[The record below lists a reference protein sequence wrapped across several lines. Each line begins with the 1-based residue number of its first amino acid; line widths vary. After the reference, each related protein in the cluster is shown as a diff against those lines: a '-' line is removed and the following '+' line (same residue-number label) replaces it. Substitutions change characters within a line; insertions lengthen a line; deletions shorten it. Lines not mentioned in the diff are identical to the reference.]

1 MKDKSEINK
10 GNEYHPISYYLEHKL
25 KLFDEDKVL
34 ESREKIIQSE
44 IRNIKDDTLSESQ
57 KRLYVLNEMN
67 TSNVSK
73 EKSLS
78 KKKSTSKKKNM
89 NQSSDNE
96 VRDNTLSQSPEGL
109 FVLNEMNPSNSNND
123 NEITK
128 EQSISTVD
136 NTTSFSL
143 NEGSTNASTLSFIES
158 HKVGDAKKNYWLKYD
173 LIDVKLN
180 NKIDNLDLCQL
191 DGEKYCY
198 IYKNSLNTYYFI
210 QNVHFGKNYII
221 NDETSKDPD
230 YKESFGLFF
239 CGKKVEYNNNT
250 DVKCCPNEMICKNC
264 MEKNKKRYQIDNLNL
279 VNINGRTAQRKNK
292 ELGFY
297 CYGHF
302 IKGNQIEICNKEFKC
317 EACKLLDRY
326 ENYYFPSH

>member
-34 ESREKIIQSE
+34 ESREKIIQSK
-44 IRNIKDDTLSESQ
+44 IRDIKDNTLSESQ
-57 KRLYVLNEMN
+57 KRLYVLSEMN
-67 TSNVSK
+67 TSNS
-73 EKSLS
+73 
-78 KKKSTSKKKNM
+78 
-89 NQSSDNE
+89 SSDNK
-96 VRDNTLSQSPEGL
+96 VRDNTLSQSPKVP
-109 FVLNEMNPSNSNND
+109 FVLNEMNTSNSNNYI
-123 NEITK
+123 EITK

-136 NTTSFSL
+136 NTPSFSL

-198 IYKNSLNTYYFI
+198 IYRNSLNTYYFI

-239 CGKKVEYNNNT
+239 CGKKIEYNNNT
-250 DVKCCPNEMICKNC
+250 DVKCCPNGMICKNC
-264 MEKNKKRYQIDNLNL
+264 MEKNKKRYQIDNLYL
-279 VNINGRTAQRKNK
+279 VNINGRTAKRKNK
-292 ELGFY
+292 ELGFH

-302 IKGNQIEICNKEFKC
+302 IKGNQIEICLKGFKC

>member
-34 ESREKIIQSE
+34 ESRENIIQSK
-44 IRNIKDDTLSESQ
+44 IRNIKDDALSESQ

-67 TSNVSK
+67 TSNS
-73 EKSLS
+73 
-78 KKKSTSKKKNM
+78 
-89 NQSSDNE
+89 SSDNE
-96 VRDNTLSQSPEGL
+96 VRDNTLSQSPKGL
-109 FVLNEMNPSNSNND
+109 FVLNEMDTSNSNND

-128 EQSISTVD
+128 AQSISTVD
-136 NTTSFSL
+136 NTPSFSL

-239 CGKKVEYNNNT
+239 CGKKIEYNNNT
-250 DVKCCPNEMICKNC
+250 DVKCCPNGMICKNC
-264 MEKNKKRYQIDNLNL
+264 MEKNKKRYQIDNLYL
-279 VNINGRTAQRKNK
+279 VNINGRTAKRKNK
-292 ELGFY
+292 ELGFH

-302 IKGNQIEICNKEFKC
+302 IKGNQIEICLKEFKC

>member
-10 GNEYHPISYYLEHKL
+10 EYHPISYYLEHKL

-34 ESREKIIQSE
+34 ESRENIIQSK
-44 IRNIKDDTLSESQ
+44 IRNIKDDALSESQ

-67 TSNVSK
+67 TSN
-73 EKSLS
+73 
-78 KKKSTSKKKNM
+78 
-89 NQSSDNE
+89 
-96 VRDNTLSQSPEGL
+96 
-109 FVLNEMNPSNSNND
+109 SNNYI
-123 NEITK
+123 EITK
-128 EQSISTVD
+128 EQSISTVE
-136 NTTSFSL
+136 NSL

-191 DGEKYCY
+191 EGEKYCY
-198 IYKNSLNTYYFI
+198 IYRNSLNTYYFI

-239 CGKKVEYNNNT
+239 CGKKIEYNNNT
-250 DVKCCPNEMICKNC
+250 DVKCCPNGMICKNC
-264 MEKNKKRYQIDNLNL
+264 MEKNKKRYQIDNLYL
-279 VNINGRTAQRKNK
+279 VNINGRTAKRKNK
-292 ELGFY
+292 ELGFH

>member
-10 GNEYHPISYYLEHKL
+10 DNEYHPISYYLEHKL

-34 ESREKIIQSE
+34 ESREKIIQSK
-44 IRNIKDDTLSESQ
+44 IRIIKDNTLSESQ

-67 TSNVSK
+67 TSNS
-73 EKSLS
+73 
-78 KKKSTSKKKNM
+78 
-89 NQSSDNE
+89 SSDNE
-96 VRDNTLSQSPEGL
+96 VRDNTLSQSPKGL
-109 FVLNEMNPSNSNND
+109 FVLNEMDEMDTSNSNND

-128 EQSISTVD
+128 AQSISTVD
-136 NTTSFSL
+136 NTPSFSL

-198 IYKNSLNTYYFI
+198 IYRNSLNTYYFI

-239 CGKKVEYNNNT
+239 CGKKIEYNNNT
-250 DVKCCPNEMICKNC
+250 DVKCCPNGMICKNC

-279 VNINGRTAQRKNK
+279 VNINGRTAKRKNK

-302 IKGNQIEICNKEFKC
+302 IKGNQIEICLKGFKC

>member
-1 MKDKSEINK
+1 MKIMKDKSEINK
-10 GNEYHPISYYLEHKL
+10 DNEYHPISYYLEHKL

-34 ESREKIIQSE
+34 ESREKIIQSK
-44 IRNIKDDTLSESQ
+44 IRDIKDDTLSESQ

-67 TSNVSK
+67 TSN
-73 EKSLS
+73 
-78 KKKSTSKKKNM
+78 
-89 NQSSDNE
+89 
-96 VRDNTLSQSPEGL
+96 
-109 FVLNEMNPSNSNND
+109 SNNYI
-123 NEITK
+123 EITK

-136 NTTSFSL
+136 NSL

-198 IYKNSLNTYYFI
+198 IYRNSLNTYYFI

-239 CGKKVEYNNNT
+239 CGKKIEYNNNT
-250 DVKCCPNEMICKNC
+250 DVKCCPNGMICKNC
-264 MEKNKKRYQIDNLNL
+264 MEKNKKRYQIDNLYL
-279 VNINGRTAQRKNK
+279 VNINGRTAKRKNK
-292 ELGFY
+292 ELGFH

-302 IKGNQIEICNKEFKC
+302 IKGNQIEICLKEFKC

>member
-10 GNEYHPISYYLEHKL
+10 DNEYHPISYYLEHKL

-34 ESREKIIQSE
+34 ESREKIIQSK
-44 IRNIKDDTLSESQ
+44 IRDIKDDTLSESQ

-67 TSNVSK
+67 TSNS
-73 EKSLS
+73 
-78 KKKSTSKKKNM
+78 
-89 NQSSDNE
+89 SSDNE
-96 VRDNTLSQSPEGL
+96 VRDNTLSQSPKVP
-109 FVLNEMNPSNSNND
+109 FVLNEMNTSNSNNYI
-123 NEITK
+123 EITK

-136 NTTSFSL
+136 NTPSFSL

-198 IYKNSLNTYYFI
+198 IYRNSLNTYYFI

-239 CGKKVEYNNNT
+239 CGKKIEYNNNT
-250 DVKCCPNEMICKNC
+250 DVKCCPNGMICKNC
-264 MEKNKKRYQIDNLNL
+264 MEKNKKRYQIDNLYL
-279 VNINGRTAQRKNK
+279 VNINGRTAKRKNK
-292 ELGFY
+292 ELGFH

-302 IKGNQIEICNKEFKC
+302 IKGNQIEICLKGFKC

>member
-1 MKDKSEINK
+1 MEDKSEINK
-10 GNEYHPISYYLEHKL
+10 EYHPISYYLEHKI

-34 ESREKIIQSE
+34 ESREKIIQSK
-44 IRNIKDDTLSESQ
+44 IRDIKDNTLSESQ
-57 KRLYVLNEMN
+57 KRLYVLSEMN
-67 TSNVSK
+67 TSNS
-73 EKSLS
+73 
-78 KKKSTSKKKNM
+78 
-89 NQSSDNE
+89 SSDNK
-96 VRDNTLSQSPEGL
+96 VRDNTLSQSPKVP
-109 FVLNEMNPSNSNND
+109 FVLNEMNTSNSNNYI
-123 NEITK
+123 EITK

-136 NTTSFSL
+136 NTPSFSL

-198 IYKNSLNTYYFI
+198 IYRNSLNTYYFI

-239 CGKKVEYNNNT
+239 CGKKIEYNNNT

-279 VNINGRTAQRKNK
+279 VNINGRTAKRKNK
-292 ELGFY
+292 ELGFH

-302 IKGNQIEICNKEFKC
+302 IKGNQIEICLKEFKC

>member
-10 GNEYHPISYYLEHKL
+10 DNEYHPISYYLEHKL

-34 ESREKIIQSE
+34 ESREKIIQSK
-44 IRNIKDDTLSESQ
+44 IRDIKDDTLSESQ

-67 TSNVSK
+67 TSNS
-73 EKSLS
+73 
-78 KKKSTSKKKNM
+78 
-89 NQSSDNE
+89 SSDNE
-96 VRDNTLSQSPEGL
+96 VRDNTLSPSPKVP
-109 FVLNEMNPSNSNND
+109 FVLNEMNTSNSNNYI
-123 NEITK
+123 EITK

-136 NTTSFSL
+136 NTPSFSL

-173 LIDVKLN
+173 LIDVKSN

-198 IYKNSLNTYYFI
+198 IYRNSLNTYYFI

-239 CGKKVEYNNNT
+239 CGKKIEYNNNT
-250 DVKCCPNEMICKNC
+250 DVKCCPNGMICKNC
-264 MEKNKKRYQIDNLNL
+264 MEKNKKRYQIDNLYL
-279 VNINGRTAQRKNK
+279 VNINGRTAKRKNK
-292 ELGFY
+292 ELGFH

-302 IKGNQIEICNKEFKC
+302 IKGNQIEICLKEFKC

>member
-10 GNEYHPISYYLEHKL
+10 DNEYHPISYYLEHKL

-34 ESREKIIQSE
+34 ESREKIIQSK
-44 IRNIKDDTLSESQ
+44 IRIIKDNTLSESQ
-57 KRLYVLNEMN
+57 KRLYVLNEMD
-67 TSNVSK
+67 T
-73 EKSLS
+73 
-78 KKKSTSKKKNM
+78 
-89 NQSSDNE
+89 
-96 VRDNTLSQSPEGL
+96 
-109 FVLNEMNPSNSNND
+109 SNSNND

-128 EQSISTVD
+128 AQSISTVD
-136 NTTSFSL
+136 NTPSFSL

-198 IYKNSLNTYYFI
+198 IYRNSLNTYYFI

-239 CGKKVEYNNNT
+239 CGKK
-250 DVKCCPNEMICKNC
+250 M
-264 MEKNKKRYQIDNLNL
+264 
-279 VNINGRTAQRKNK
+279 
-292 ELGFY
+292 FY
-297 CYGHF
+297 
-302 IKGNQIEICNKEFKC
+302 
-317 EACKLLDRY
+317 
-326 ENYYFPSH
+326 

>member
-10 GNEYHPISYYLEHKL
+10 DNEYHPISYYLEHKL

-34 ESREKIIQSE
+34 ESREKIIQSK
-44 IRNIKDDTLSESQ
+44 IRIIKDDTLTESQ

-67 TSNVSK
+67 TSNS
-73 EKSLS
+73 
-78 KKKSTSKKKNM
+78 
-89 NQSSDNE
+89 SSDNE
-96 VRDNTLSQSPEGL
+96 VRDNTLSQSPKVP
-109 FVLNEMNPSNSNND
+109 FVLNVMNTSNSNNCI
-123 NEITK
+123 EITK

-136 NTTSFSL
+136 NTPSFSL

-279 VNINGRTAQRKNK
+279 VNINGRTAKRKNK
-292 ELGFY
+292 ELGFH

>member
-10 GNEYHPISYYLEHKL
+10 DNEYHPISYYLEHKL

-34 ESREKIIQSE
+34 ESREKIIQSK
-44 IRNIKDDTLSESQ
+44 IRIIKDNTLSESQ

-67 TSNVSK
+67 TSNS
-73 EKSLS
+73 
-78 KKKSTSKKKNM
+78 
-89 NQSSDNE
+89 SSDNE

-136 NTTSFSL
+136 NTPSFSL

-250 DVKCCPNEMICKNC
+250 DVKCCPNGMICKNC
-264 MEKNKKRYQIDNLNL
+264 MEKNKKRYQIDNLYL

-302 IKGNQIEICNKEFKC
+302 IKGNQIEICLKGFKC

>member
-10 GNEYHPISYYLEHKL
+10 DNEYHPISYYLEHKL

-34 ESREKIIQSE
+34 ESREKIIQSK
-44 IRNIKDDTLSESQ
+44 IRDIKDDTLSESQ

-67 TSNVSK
+67 TSNS
-73 EKSLS
+73 
-78 KKKSTSKKKNM
+78 
-89 NQSSDNE
+89 SSDNE
-96 VRDNTLSQSPEGL
+96 VRDNTLSQSPKVP
-109 FVLNEMNPSNSNND
+109 FVLNVMNTSNSNNYI
-123 NEITK
+123 EITK

-136 NTTSFSL
+136 NTPSFSL

-198 IYKNSLNTYYFI
+198 IYRNSLNTYYFI

-239 CGKKVEYNNNT
+239 CGKKIEYNNNT
-250 DVKCCPNEMICKNC
+250 DVKCCPNGMICKNC

-279 VNINGRTAQRKNK
+279 VNINGRTAKRKNK
-292 ELGFY
+292 ELGFH

-302 IKGNQIEICNKEFKC
+302 IKGNQIEICLKEFKC

>member
-10 GNEYHPISYYLEHKL
+10 DNEYHPISYYLEHKL

-34 ESREKIIQSE
+34 ESREKIIDLK
-44 IRNIKDDTLSESQ
+44 IRNIKDNTLSESQ

-67 TSNVSK
+67 TSNS
-73 EKSLS
+73 
-78 KKKSTSKKKNM
+78 
-89 NQSSDNE
+89 SSDNE
-96 VRDNTLSQSPEGL
+96 
-109 FVLNEMNPSNSNND
+109 
-123 NEITK
+123 ITR
-128 EQSISTVD
+128 EPSISTVN
-136 NTTSFSL
+136 NTTSSSL

-180 NKIDNLDLCQL
+180 NKIDNLDLCEL

-250 DVKCCPNEMICKNC
+250 DVKCCPNGMICKNC
-264 MEKNKKRYQIDNLNL
+264 MEKNKKRYQIDKLNL
-279 VNINGRTAQRKNK
+279 VNINGRTAGRKNK
-292 ELGFY
+292 ELGFH

-302 IKGNQIEICNKEFKC
+302 IKGKQIEICLKGFKC
-317 EACKLLDRY
+317 EACKLLDKY
-326 ENYYFPSH
+326 ENYYFPID

>member
-1 MKDKSEINK
+1 MEDKSEINK
-10 GNEYHPISYYLEHKL
+10 DNEYHPISYYLEHKL

-34 ESREKIIQSE
+34 ESREKIIQSK
-44 IRNIKDDTLSESQ
+44 IRDIKDDTLSESQ

-67 TSNVSK
+67 TSNS
-73 EKSLS
+73 
-78 KKKSTSKKKNM
+78 
-89 NQSSDNE
+89 SSDNE
-96 VRDNTLSQSPEGL
+96 VKDNTLPKGL
-109 FVLNEMNPSNSNND
+109 FVLNEMDEMDTSNSNND

-128 EQSISTVD
+128 AQSISTVD
-136 NTTSFSL
+136 NTPSFSL

-173 LIDVKLN
+173 LIDVKSN

-198 IYKNSLNTYYFI
+198 IYRNSLNTYYFI

-239 CGKKVEYNNNT
+239 CGKKIEYNNNT
-250 DVKCCPNEMICKNC
+250 DVKCCPNGMICKNC
-264 MEKNKKRYQIDNLNL
+264 MEKNKKRYQIDNLYL
-279 VNINGRTAQRKNK
+279 VNINGRTAKRKNK
-292 ELGFY
+292 ELGFH

-302 IKGNQIEICNKEFKC
+302 IKGNQIEICLKGFKC

>member
-10 GNEYHPISYYLEHKL
+10 EYHPISYYLEHKL

-34 ESREKIIQSE
+34 ESREKIIQSK
-44 IRNIKDDTLSESQ
+44 IRIIKDNTLSESQ

-67 TSNVSK
+67 TSNS
-73 EKSLS
+73 
-78 KKKSTSKKKNM
+78 
-89 NQSSDNE
+89 SSDNE
-96 VRDNTLSQSPEGL
+96 VKDNTLPKGL
-109 FVLNEMNPSNSNND
+109 FVLNEMDEMDTSNSNND

-128 EQSISTVD
+128 AQSISTVD
-136 NTTSFSL
+136 NTPSFSL

-191 DGEKYCY
+191 EGEKYCY

-239 CGKKVEYNNNT
+239 CGKKIEYNNNT
-250 DVKCCPNEMICKNC
+250 DVKCCPNGMICKNC
-264 MEKNKKRYQIDNLNL
+264 MEKNKKRYQIDNLYL
-279 VNINGRTAQRKNK
+279 VNINGRTAKRKNK
-292 ELGFY
+292 ELGFH

-302 IKGNQIEICNKEFKC
+302 IKGNQIEICLKGFKC

>member
-10 GNEYHPISYYLEHKL
+10 DNEYHPISYYLEHKL

-34 ESREKIIQSE
+34 ESREKIIQSK
-44 IRNIKDDTLSESQ
+44 IRNIKDNTLSESQ

-67 TSNVSK
+67 TSNS
-73 EKSLS
+73 
-78 KKKSTSKKKNM
+78 
-89 NQSSDNE
+89 SSDNE
-96 VRDNTLSQSPEGL
+96 VKDNTLPEGL

-136 NTTSFSL
+136 NTPSFSL

-191 DGEKYCY
+191 EGEKYCY

-279 VNINGRTAQRKNK
+279 VNINGRTAKRKNK
-292 ELGFY
+292 ELGFH

>member
-10 GNEYHPISYYLEHKL
+10 DNEYHPISYYLEHKL

-34 ESREKIIQSE
+34 ESREKIIQSK
-44 IRNIKDDTLSESQ
+44 IRDIKDNTLSESQ

-67 TSNVSK
+67 TSNS
-73 EKSLS
+73 
-78 KKKSTSKKKNM
+78 
-89 NQSSDNE
+89 SSDNE
-96 VRDNTLSQSPEGL
+96 VKDNTLPEGL

-136 NTTSFSL
+136 NTPSFSL

-191 DGEKYCY
+191 EGEKYCY

-279 VNINGRTAQRKNK
+279 VNINGRTAKRKNK
-292 ELGFY
+292 ELGFH

>member
-1 MKDKSEINK
+1 MKDKSEIHK
-10 GNEYHPISYYLEHKL
+10 DKEYHPISYYLEHKL

-34 ESREKIIQSE
+34 ESREKITQSK
-44 IRNIKDDTLSESQ
+44 IRSINDNTLSESQ

-67 TSNVSK
+67 TSN
-73 EKSLS
+73 
-78 KKKSTSKKKNM
+78 
-89 NQSSDNE
+89 SSNDNE
-96 VRDNTLSQSPEGL
+96 VKDDTLSKPQKEL
-109 FVLNEMNPSNSNND
+109 FVYND
-123 NEITK
+123 NEITR
-128 EQSISTVD
+128 EQSISTNN
-136 NTTSFSL
+136 NTTSVSL

-158 HKVGDAKKNYWLKYD
+158 QKVGDAKKNYWLKYD
-173 LIDVKLN
+173 LIDVKLD
-180 NKIDNLDLCQL
+180 NKIDNLDLCEL
-191 DGEKYCY
+191 DKEKYCY

-230 YKESFGLFF
+230 YKKSFGLFF

-279 VNINGRTAQRKNK
+279 VNINGRTARRKNK
-292 ELGFY
+292 ELGFH

-302 IKGNQIEICNKEFKC
+302 IKGNQIEICLKGFKC
-317 EACKLLDRY
+317 EACKLLDKY

>member
-10 GNEYHPISYYLEHKL
+10 DNEYHPISYYLEHKL

-34 ESREKIIQSE
+34 ESREKIIQSK
-44 IRNIKDDTLSESQ
+44 IRIIKDNTLSESQ

-67 TSNVSK
+67 TSNS
-73 EKSLS
+73 
-78 KKKSTSKKKNM
+78 
-89 NQSSDNE
+89 SSDNE
-96 VRDNTLSQSPEGL
+96 VRDNTLSQSPKVP
-109 FVLNEMNPSNSNND
+109 FVLNVMNTSNSNNYI
-123 NEITK
+123 EITK

-136 NTTSFSL
+136 NTPSFSL

-180 NKIDNLDLCQL
+180 NKIDNLDLCEL
-191 DGEKYCY
+191 EGEKYCY
-198 IYKNSLNTYYFI
+198 IYRNSLNTYYFI

-239 CGKKVEYNNNT
+239 CGKKIEYNNNT
-250 DVKCCPNEMICKNC
+250 DVKCCPNGMICKNC
-264 MEKNKKRYQIDNLNL
+264 MEKNKKRYQIDNLYL
-279 VNINGRTAQRKNK
+279 VNINGRTAKRKNK
-292 ELGFY
+292 ELGFH

-302 IKGNQIEICNKEFKC
+302 IKGNQIEICLKEFKC